1 MNIALCL
8 TPKCNVT
15 FLYSDTTLQQGM
27 RKLRSSGF
35 SAVPVITKDGLYAGS
50 VSEGDL
56 LWHLLG
62 DRVTDNL
69 TLDLSGKLVSDVLN
83 TDRNPPVPI
92 TARMDDVLERSL
104 KQNFIPAVDDRGVFI
119 GIVTR
124 KNIIDRYVLKN

>member
-56 LWHLLG
+56 LWHLQ
-62 DRVTDNL
+62 
-69 TLDLSGKLVSDVLN
+69 VLN
-83 TDRNPPVPI
+83 
-92 TARMDDVLERSL
+92 
-104 KQNFIPAVDDRGVFI
+104 
-119 GIVTR
+119 
-124 KNIIDRYVLKN
+124 